1 MMNMRTRILGCVLPF
16 VLLFGCGEARTNQ
29 TSAEDPAASEAETQ
43 AALPENPPPKAESMT
58 AGTDMPNL
66 PETNFYEIDTR
77 FGRMVIRLYDETPAH
92 RDNFKKLVAEGFYD
106 GATFHRIIA
115 GFMIQGGDPNSKDDD
130 PYNDGQ
136 GGPGYTI
143 PAEFNPNLYHKRG
156 ALAAARQG
164 DQVNPERRSSGSQF
178 YVVHGGNTID
188 EAMLA
193 QIEERVRE
201 ATNNPDF
208 RFSDEARA
216 DYLAHGGAPFLDM
229 QYTVFGEVVEGFDVL
244 DRIATTPTARSS
256 GQRVHPALGD
266 QPLER
271 VEMTVRPLEAYAQ

>member
-1 MMNMRTRILGCVLPF
+1 MMNLRTRILLCALPLAF
-16 VLLFGCGEARTNQ
+16 LFGCGEARTNQ
-29 TSAEDPAASEAETQ
+29 ASVDAPAASEAETPP
-43 AALPENPPPKAESMT
+43 APPENLPRKTEAMPSE
-58 AGTDMPNL
+58 TDTPNL

-106 GATFHRIIA
+106 GTTFHRVIA

-143 PAEFNPNLYHKRG
+143 PAEFNPKRYHKRG

-164 DQVNPERRSSGSQF
+164 DPVNPERRSSGSQF
-178 YVVHGGNTID
+178 YLVHGGNPID

-193 QIEERVRE
+193 QIEQQVR
-201 ATNNPDF
+201 AASHIPDF

-216 DYLAHGGAPFLDM
+216 DYLAHGGAPFLDL
-229 QYTVFGEVVEGFDVL
+229 QYTVFGEVVDGFDVL
-244 DRIATTPTARSS
+244 DRIATTPTAKSS
-256 GQRVHPALGD
+256 GRRVHPALAD

-271 VEMTVRPLEAYAQ
+271 VEMTVRPLETYPQ

>member
-1 MMNMRTRILGCVLPF
+1 
-16 VLLFGCGEARTNQ
+16 
-29 TSAEDPAASEAETQ
+29 
-43 AALPENPPPKAESMT
+43 
-58 AGTDMPNL
+58 
-66 PETNFYEIDTR
+66 
-77 FGRMVIRLYDETPAH
+77 MVIRLYDETPAH